1 METKEIEARFR
12 EKLEDRVDIKV
23 AVYRDDHDA
32 LCVSTRSPCADI
44 GQLVARVEATSIT
57 LSCNII
63 HSHVDP
69 AEMERR
75 GYPEPVDAMLDE
87 AVLMFGDLVECRA
100 FLSKTTAPD
109 GTVICSGWGPISAIN
124 DKNEKFEMMLVE
136 TYGSPIIEEKWL
148 WSGKIDKS
156 L

>member
-23 AVYRDDHDA
+23 AVYRDDHNV
-32 LCVSTRSPCADI
+32 LCVSARSPCADI

-57 LSCNII
+57 LSCNITQ
-63 HSHVDP
+63 SHVDA

-75 GYPEPVDAMLDE
+75 SYPEPVDAMLDE
-87 AVLMFGDLVECRA
+87 AVLKFVDLIESRA

-109 GTVICSGWGPISAIN
+109 GAVICSGWGPISAIN
-124 DKNEKFEMMLVE
+124 DKNDKFEMMLAE
-136 TYGSPIIEEKWL
+136 TYGSPIVEEKWL